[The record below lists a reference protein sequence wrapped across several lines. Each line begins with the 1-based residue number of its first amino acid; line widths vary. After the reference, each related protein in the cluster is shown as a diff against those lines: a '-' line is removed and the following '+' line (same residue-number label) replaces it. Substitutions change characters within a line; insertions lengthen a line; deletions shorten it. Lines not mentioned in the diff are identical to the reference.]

1 MQRRSF
7 LKQAG
12 LGAVATGAAISA
24 PALAQDS
31 PSISWRLAS
40 GFPAALDLRFG
51 AGEIFRKFVSDATGG
66 KFSIRQL
73 ADGEIAPAAELM
85 DAVGAAKVECA
96 HVSSGIYF
104 AKNPAFCF
112 DSAVPFGLD
121 AGQMNAWMLEGDGLR
136 LTRELFKAQK
146 VINFPLGN
154 TGSQMGLWS
163 NREIKRATDL
173 KDLRMRVDGLAAQ
186 VLAHLGVATQQAG
199 AAAQADDGKGAEA
212 AKEAKPA
219 EATKEAK
226 PAEATK
232 DAKDAKPAEGAK
244 PADAA
249 KPADNAKPADGAA
262 KTGPDAVAGAGAYDD
277 GKLGLNKA
285 ARFYY
290 GPSWWAASEQLSLY
304 INEEAWA
311 KLPKHYQ
318 AVLEA
323 AALAAHTR
331 TTAAY
336 AARNPAALAQLVA
349 AGAQVRA
356 LPRSVMDAAFEASL
370 QVYKD
375 LSEKDPKFKAI
386 HDNYMGFRDSAM
398 PWFRLTRGAYD
409 QYLGVALSAR
419 S

>member
-12 LGAVATGAAISA
+12 LGAVATGAAVSA

-66 KFSIRQL
+66 KFSIKQL
-73 ADGEIAPAAELM
+73 AEGEVAPAAQLM

-136 LTRELFKAQK
+136 LMRELFKAQK
-146 VINFPLGN
+146 IINFPLGN

-186 VLAHLGVATQQAG
+186 VLARLGVLPQHAG
-199 AAAQADDGKGAEA
+199 AAAQANDAKGTEAAKEDEPAEA
-212 AKEAKPA
+212 AKDPKDARPAEGGKPADGAKPA
-219 EATKEAK
+219 EAAGKA
-226 PAEATK
+226 
-232 DAKDAKPAEGAK
+232 
-244 PADAA
+244 
-249 KPADNAKPADGAA
+249 
-262 KTGPDAVAGAGAYDD
+262 GPDAVAGAGAYDD

-318 AVLEA
+318 AAVEA
-323 AALAAHTR
+323 AALAAHAR

-356 LPRSVMDAAFEASL
+356 LPRSVMDAAFEATQ
-370 QVYKD
+370 QVYKE
-375 LSEKDPKFKAI
+375 LGEKDPKFKAI
-386 HDNYMGFRDSAM
+386 HDNYMGFRDNAM
-398 PWFRLTRGAYD
+398 PWLRLTEGAYD

>member
-12 LGAVATGAAISA
+12 LGAVAAGAAVSA

-51 AGEIFRKFVSDATGG
+51 AGEIFRKFVSEATGG
-66 KFSIRQL
+66 KFSIKQL
-73 ADGEIAPAAELM
+73 ADGEIAPAVELM

-136 LTRELFKAQK
+136 LTRELFKPQK
-146 VINFPLGN
+146 ILNFPLGN

-173 KDLRMRVDGLAAQ
+173 KDLTMRVDGLAAQ
-186 VLAHLGVATQQAG
+186 VLAHLGVAPQQAG
-199 AAAQADDGKGAEA
+199 AAAQAGDGKGAEA
-212 AKEAKPA
+212 
-219 EATKEAK
+219 
-226 PAEATK
+226 
-232 DAKDAKPAEGAK
+232 AKPAEGAK
-244 PADAA
+244 PAEEA
-249 KPADNAKPADGAA
+249 KPAEGAKPTEGAKPAEGTKPADGAKPAEAAA

-318 AVLEA
+318 AVVEA
-323 AALAAHTR
+323 AALAAHAR

>member
-12 LGAVATGAAISA
+12 LGAVAAGAAVSA

-66 KFSIRQL
+66 KFSIKQL
-73 ADGEIAPAAELM
+73 AEGEVAPAAQLM
-85 DAVGAAKVECA
+85 DAVGAATVECA

-136 LTRELFKAQK
+136 LMRELFKAQK
-146 VINFPLGN
+146 IINFPLGN

-186 VLAHLGVATQQAG
+186 VLAHLGVLPQQTG
-199 AAAQADDGKGAEA
+199 AAAQANDGKDAEA
-212 AKEAKPA
+212 AQEAKPA
-219 EATKEAK
+219 EAAK
-226 PAEATK
+226 DP
-232 DAKDAKPAEGAK
+232 KDAKPAEGSKPTEAAK

-249 KPADNAKPADGAA
+249 AKA
-262 KTGPDAVAGAGAYDD
+262 GPDAVAGAGAYDD

-318 AVLEA
+318 AVVEA
-323 AALAAHTR
+323 AALAAHAR

-349 AGAQVRA
+349 AGA
-356 LPRSVMDAAFEASL
+356 
-370 QVYKD
+370 
-375 LSEKDPKFKAI
+375 
-386 HDNYMGFRDSAM
+386 
-398 PWFRLTRGAYD
+398 
-409 QYLGVALSAR
+409 
-419 S
+419 

>member
-12 LGAVATGAAISA
+12 LGAVAAGAAVSA

-66 KFSIRQL
+66 KFSIKQL
-73 ADGEIAPAAELM
+73 TEGEVAPAAQLM
-85 DAVGAAKVECA
+85 DAVGAATVECA

-136 LTRELFKAQK
+136 LMRELFKAQK
-146 VINFPLGN
+146 IINFPLGN

-186 VLAHLGVATQQAG
+186 VLAHLGVLPQQTG
-199 AAAQADDGKGAEA
+199 AAAQANDGKGAEA
-212 AKEAKPA
+212 AQEAKPA
-219 EATKEAK
+219 EAAK
-226 PAEATK
+226 DP
-232 DAKDAKPAEGAK
+232 KDAKPAEGSK
-244 PADAA
+244 PTEAA
-249 KPADNAKPADGAA
+249 KPAEAAA
-262 KTGPDAVAGAGAYDD
+262 KAGPDAVAGAGAYDD

-318 AVLEA
+318 AVVEA
-323 AALAAHTR
+323 AALAAHAR

-356 LPRSVMDAAFEASL
+356 LPRSVMDAAFEATQ

-375 LSEKDPKFKAI
+375 LGEKDPKFKAI
-386 HDNYMGFRDSAM
+386 HDSYMGFRDNAM
-398 PWFRLTRGAYD
+398 PWLRLTEGAYD

>member
-12 LGAVATGAAISA
+12 LGAVAAGAAVSA

-51 AGEIFRKFVSDATGG
+51 AGEIFRKFVSEATGG
-66 KFSIRQL
+66 KFSIKQL
-73 ADGEIAPAAELM
+73 ADGEIAPAVELM

-136 LTRELFKAQK
+136 LTRELFKPQK
-146 VINFPLGN
+146 ILNFPLGN

-173 KDLRMRVDGLAAQ
+173 KDLTMRVDGLAAQ
-186 VLAHLGVATQQAG
+186 VLAHLGVVPQQAG
-199 AAAQADDGKGAEA
+199 AAAQAGDGKGAEA
-212 AKEAKPA
+212 
-219 EATKEAK
+219 
-226 PAEATK
+226 
-232 DAKDAKPAEGAK
+232 AKPAEGAK
-244 PADAA
+244 PAEEA
-249 KPADNAKPADGAA
+249 KPAEGAKPTEGAKPAEGTKPADGAKPAEAAA

-318 AVLEA
+318 AVVEA
-323 AALAAHTR
+323 AALAAHAR

>member
-12 LGAVATGAAISA
+12 LGAVAAGAAVSA

-66 KFSIRQL
+66 KFSIKQL
-73 ADGEIAPAAELM
+73 ADGEIAPAAQLM

-136 LTRELFKAQK
+136 LMRELFKAQK
-146 VINFPLGN
+146 IINFPLGN

-173 KDLRMRVDGLAAQ
+173 KDLKMRVDGLAAQ
-186 VLAHLGVATQQAG
+186 VLARLGVLPQQAG
-199 AAAQADDGKGAEA
+199 AAAQANDGKGAEA
-212 AKEAKPA
+212 AQEAKPA
-219 EATKEAK
+219 EAAKDSKDAKPADGSKPADGAK
-226 PAEATK
+226 PAEA
-232 DAKDAKPAEGAK
+232 AR
-244 PADAA
+244 
-249 KPADNAKPADGAA
+249 
-262 KTGPDAVAGAGAYDD
+262 TGPDAVAGAGAYDD

-318 AVLEA
+318 AVVEA

-331 TTAAY
+331 TTALY

-356 LPRSVMDAAFEASL
+356 LPRSVMDAAFEATQ

-375 LSEKDPKFKAI
+375 LGEKDPKFKAI
-386 HDNYMGFRDSAM
+386 HDNYMGFRDNAM
-398 PWFRLTRGAYD
+398 PWLRLTEGAYD

-419 S
+419 G

>member
-1 MQRRSF
+1 M
-7 LKQAG
+7 
-12 LGAVATGAAISA
+12 
-24 PALAQDS
+24 
-31 PSISWRLAS
+31 
-40 GFPAALDLRFG
+40 
-51 AGEIFRKFVSDATGG
+51 
-66 KFSIRQL
+66 
-73 ADGEIAPAAELM
+73 
-85 DAVGAAKVECA
+85 
-96 HVSSGIYF
+96 
-104 AKNPAFCF
+104 
-112 DSAVPFGLD
+112 
-121 AGQMNAWMLEGDGLR
+121 
-136 LTRELFKAQK
+136 
-146 VINFPLGN
+146 
-154 TGSQMGLWS
+154 
-163 NREIKRATDL
+163 
-173 KDLRMRVDGLAAQ
+173 
-186 VLAHLGVATQQAG
+186 
-199 AAAQADDGKGAEA
+199 
-212 AKEAKPA
+212 
-219 EATKEAK
+219 
-226 PAEATK
+226 
-232 DAKDAKPAEGAK
+232 
-244 PADAA
+244 
-249 KPADNAKPADGAA
+249 
-262 KTGPDAVAGAGAYDD
+262 AGAGAYDD
-277 GKLGLNKA
+277 GKLGLNKT

-349 AGAQVRA
+349 AGVQVRA

-398 PWFRLTRGAYD
+398 PWFRLTSGAYD

>member
-12 LGAVATGAAISA
+12 LGAVAAGAAVSA

-51 AGEIFRKFVSDATGG
+51 AGEIFRKFVSEATGG
-66 KFSIRQL
+66 KFSIKQL
-73 ADGEIAPAAELM
+73 ADGEIAPAVELM

-136 LTRELFKAQK
+136 LTRELFKPQK
-146 VINFPLGN
+146 ILNFPLGN

-173 KDLRMRVDGLAAQ
+173 KDLTMRVDGLAAQ
-186 VLAHLGVATQQAG
+186 VLAHLGVAPQQAG
-199 AAAQADDGKGAEA
+199 AAAQAGDGKGAEA
-212 AKEAKPA
+212 
-219 EATKEAK
+219 
-226 PAEATK
+226 
-232 DAKDAKPAEGAK
+232 AKPAEGAK
-244 PADAA
+244 PAEEA
-249 KPADNAKPADGAA
+249 KPAEGAKPTEGAKPAEGTKPADGAKPAEAAA

-318 AVLEA
+318 AVVEA
-323 AALAAHTR
+323 AALAAHAR

-398 PWFRLTRGAYD
+398 PWFRLTRSAYD

>member
-12 LGAVATGAAISA
+12 LGAVAAGAAVSA
-24 PALAQDS
+24 PVLAQDS

-51 AGEIFRKFVSDATGG
+51 AGEIFRKFVSEATAG
-66 KFSIRQL
+66 KFSIKQL
-73 ADGEIAPAAELM
+73 ADGEIAPAAQLM

-96 HVSSGIYF
+96 HVSSAIYF

-121 AGQMNAWMLEGDGLR
+121 AALMDAWMLEGDGLR

-146 VINFPLGN
+146 IVNFPLGN
-154 TGSQMGLWS
+154 TGPQMGLWS
-163 NREIKRATDL
+163 NREIRRATDL
-173 KDLRMRVDGLAAQ
+173 KDLKMRVDGLAAQ
-186 VLAHLGVATQQAG
+186 VLALLGVVPQQAVS
-199 AAAQADDGKGAEA
+199 AEQGKA
-212 AKEAKPA
+212 
-219 EATKEAK
+219 
-226 PAEATK
+226 
-232 DAKDAKPAEGAK
+232 AEGAMDAKEPK
-244 PADAA
+244 PGEAA
-249 KPADNAKPADGAA
+249 APA
-262 KTGPDAVAGAGAYDD
+262 GPDAVAGAGAYDD

-285 ARFYY
+285 AKFYY

-304 INEEAWA
+304 INEEAWT

-318 AVLEA
+318 AVVEA
-323 AALAAHTR
+323 AALAAHAR

-349 AGAQVRA
+349 AGTQVRA
-356 LPRSVMDAAFEASL
+356 LPRSVMDAAFEATQ
-370 QVYKD
+370 QVYRD
-375 LSEKDPKFKAI
+375 LGEKDPKFKAI
-386 HDNYMGFRDSAM
+386 HDNYMGFRDNAM
-398 PWFRLTRGAYD
+398 PWFRLTEGAYG

>member
-12 LGAVATGAAISA
+12 LGAMAAGAAVSA

-40 GFPAALDLRFG
+40 GFPAALDLRVG
-51 AGEIFRKFVSDATGG
+51 AGEIFRKFVSEATGG
-66 KFSIRQL
+66 KFSIKQV
-73 ADGEIAPAAELM
+73 DGGEVAPALELM

-96 HVSSGIYF
+96 HVSSAIYF
-104 AKNPAFCF
+104 ARNPAFCF
-112 DSAVPFGLD
+112 DAAVPFGLD
-121 AGQMNAWMLEGDGLR
+121 AVLMDAWMLEGDGLR

-146 VINFPLGN
+146 IVNFPLGN
-154 TGSQMGLWS
+154 TGPQMGLWS

-173 KDLRMRVDGLAAQ
+173 KDLKMRVDGLAAQ
-186 VLAHLGVATQQAG
+186 VLARLGVVPQDV
-199 AAAQADDGKGAEA
+199 AAAKDATDAGTAKDAGTSKDAGTPKDA
-212 AKEAKPA
+212 AA
-219 EATKEAK
+219 
-226 PAEATK
+226 
-232 DAKDAKPAEGAK
+232 AKDAKPGE
-244 PADAA
+244 
-249 KPADNAKPADGAA
+249 GAA
-262 KTGPDAVAGAGAYDD
+262 KSGPDAVAGAGAYDD
-277 GKLGLNKA
+277 GKLGLNKTA
-285 ARFYY
+285 KFYY

-356 LPRSVMDAAFEASL
+356 LPRSVMDAAFEAAQ
-370 QVYKD
+370 QVYKE
-375 LSEKDPKFKAI
+375 LGEKDPKFKAI
-386 HDNYMGFRDSAM
+386 HDNYMGFRDNAM
-398 PWFRLTRGAYD
+398 PWFRLTEGAYD

>member
-12 LGAVATGAAISA
+12 LGAVAAGAAVSA

-31 PSISWRLAS
+31 PSINWRLAS

-66 KFSIRQL
+66 KFSIKQL
-73 ADGEIAPAAELM
+73 AEGEVAPAAQLM
-85 DAVGAAKVECA
+85 DAVGAATVECA

-136 LTRELFKAQK
+136 LMRELFKAQK
-146 VINFPLGN
+146 IINFPLGN

-186 VLAHLGVATQQAG
+186 VLAHLGVLPQQTG
-199 AAAQADDGKGAEA
+199 AAAQANDGKGAEA
-212 AKEAKPA
+212 AQDAKPA
-219 EATKEAK
+219 EAAK
-226 PAEATK
+226 DP
-232 DAKDAKPAEGAK
+232 KDAKPAEGSK

-249 KPADNAKPADGAA
+249 AKA
-262 KTGPDAVAGAGAYDD
+262 GPDAVAGAGAYDD

-318 AVLEA
+318 AVVEA
-323 AALAAHTR
+323 AALAAHAR

-356 LPRSVMDAAFEASL
+356 LPRSVMDAAFEATQ

-375 LSEKDPKFKAI
+375 LGEKDPKFKAI
-386 HDNYMGFRDSAM
+386 HDSYMGFRDNAM
-398 PWFRLTRGAYD
+398 PWLRLTEGAYD

>member
-12 LGAVATGAAISA
+12 LGAVAAGAAVSA

-51 AGEIFRKFVSDATGG
+51 AGEIFRKFVSEATGG
-66 KFSIRQL
+66 KFSIKQL
-73 ADGEIAPAAELM
+73 AEGEVAPAAQLM
-85 DAVGAAKVECA
+85 DAVGAATVECA

-136 LTRELFKAQK
+136 LVRELFKAQK
-146 VINFPLGN
+146 IINFPLGN

-186 VLAHLGVATQQAG
+186 VLAHLGVLPQQTG
-199 AAAQADDGKGAEA
+199 AAAQANDGKGAEA
-212 AKEAKPA
+212 AQDAKPA
-219 EATKEAK
+219 EAAK
-226 PAEATK
+226 DP
-232 DAKDAKPAEGAK
+232 KDAKPAEGSK

-249 KPADNAKPADGAA
+249 AKA
-262 KTGPDAVAGAGAYDD
+262 GPDAVAGAGAYDD

-318 AVLEA
+318 AVVEA
-323 AALAAHTR
+323 AALAAHAR

-356 LPRSVMDAAFEASL
+356 LPRSVMDAAFEATQ

-375 LSEKDPKFKAI
+375 LGEKDPKFKAI
-386 HDNYMGFRDSAM
+386 HDSYMGFRDNAM
-398 PWFRLTRGAYD
+398 PWLRLTEGAYD

>member
-12 LGAVATGAAISA
+12 LGAVATGAAVSA

-40 GFPAALDLRFG
+40 GFPAALDLRFS

-66 KFSIRQL
+66 KFSIKQL
-73 ADGEIAPAAELM
+73 AEGEVAPAAQLM

-136 LTRELFKAQK
+136 LMRELFKAQK
-146 VINFPLGN
+146 IINFPLGN

-186 VLAHLGVATQQAG
+186 VLARLGVLPQHAG
-199 AAAQADDGKGAEA
+199 AAAQANDAKGAEA
-212 AKEAKPA
+212 AKEDKPAEAAKDPKDARPAEGGKPADGAKPA
-219 EATKEAK
+219 EAVAK
-226 PAEATK
+226 A
-232 DAKDAKPAEGAK
+232 
-244 PADAA
+244 
-249 KPADNAKPADGAA
+249 
-262 KTGPDAVAGAGAYDD
+262 GPDAVAGAGAYDD

-318 AVLEA
+318 AAVEA
-323 AALAAHTR
+323 AALAAHAR

-356 LPRSVMDAAFEASL
+356 LPRSVMDAAFEATQ
-370 QVYKD
+370 QVYKE
-375 LSEKDPKFKAI
+375 LGEKDPKFKAI
-386 HDNYMGFRDSAM
+386 HDNYMGFRDNAM
-398 PWFRLTRGAYD
+398 PWLRLTEGAYD

>member
-12 LGAVATGAAISA
+12 LGAVAAGAAVSA

-40 GFPAALDLRFG
+40 GFPAALDLRTG
-51 AGEIFRKFVSDATGG
+51 AGETFCKSVSEATGG
-66 KFSIRQL
+66 KFTIRQQ
-73 ADGEIAPAAELM
+73 ADGEIAPVTELM
-85 DAVGAAKVECA
+85 DAVGAAKVECS

-146 VINFPLGN
+146 IINFPLGN
-154 TGSQMGLWS
+154 TGPQMGLWS

-173 KDLRMRVDGLAAQ
+173 KDLKMRVDGLAAQ
-186 VLAHLGVATQQAG
+186 VLAHLGVAPQLAG
-199 AAAQADDGKGAEA
+199 AAAQANDGKGAET
-212 AKEAKPA
+212 AKEAKPVDGA
-219 EATKEAK
+219 KPGEGAK
-226 PAEATK
+226 PAEA
-232 DAKDAKPAEGAK
+232 
-244 PADAA
+244 
-249 KPADNAKPADGAA
+249 AA
-262 KTGPDAVAGAGAYDD
+262 KTSPDAVAGAGAYDD

-290 GPSWWAASEQLSLY
+290 GPSWWAAGEQLSLY

-323 AALAAHTR
+323 AALAAHIR
-331 TTAAY
+331 CTAAY
-336 AARNPAALAQLVA
+336 AARNPAALVQLVA

-356 LPRSVMDAAFEASL
+356 LPRSVMDAAFEATQ
-370 QVYKD
+370 QVYKE
-375 LSEKDPKFKAI
+375 LGEKDPKFKAI
-386 HDNYMGFRDSAM
+386 HDSYMGFRDNGM
-398 PWFRLTRGAYD
+398 PWFRLTEGAYD
-409 QYLGVALSAR
+409 QYLGVVLPAR
-419 S
+419 G

>member
-12 LGAVATGAAISA
+12 LGAVAAGAAVSA

-66 KFSIRQL
+66 KFSIKQL
-73 ADGEIAPAAELM
+73 AEGEVAPAAQLM
-85 DAVGAAKVECA
+85 DAVGAATVECA

-136 LTRELFKAQK
+136 LMRELFKAQK
-146 VINFPLGN
+146 IINFPLGN

-186 VLAHLGVATQQAG
+186 VLAHLGVLPQQTG
-199 AAAQADDGKGAEA
+199 AAAQANDGKHAEA
-212 AKEAKPA
+212 AQEAKPA
-219 EATKEAK
+219 EAAK
-226 PAEATK
+226 DP
-232 DAKDAKPAEGAK
+232 KDAKPADGSKPTEAAK

-249 KPADNAKPADGAA
+249 AKA
-262 KTGPDAVAGAGAYDD
+262 GPDAVAGAGAYDD

-318 AVLEA
+318 SVVEA
-323 AALAAHTR
+323 AALAAHAR

-336 AARNPAALAQLVA
+336 AARNPAARPQRGA

-356 LPRSVMDAAFEASL
+356 LPRSVMDAAFEATQ

-375 LSEKDPKFKAI
+375 LGEKDPKFKAI
-386 HDNYMGFRDSAM
+386 HDNYMGFRDNAM
-398 PWFRLTRGAYD
+398 PWLRLTEGAYD

>member
-12 LGAVATGAAISA
+12 LGTMAAGAAVSA

-40 GFPAALDLRFG
+40 GFPAALDLRTG
-51 AGEIFRKFVSDATGG
+51 AGEMFCKFVADATGG
-66 KFSIRQL
+66 KFSIRPQ
-73 ADGEIAPAAELM
+73 ADGAIASAAELL

-96 HVSSGIYF
+96 HVSSAACF

-121 AGQMNAWMLEGDGLR
+121 TGSTDAWMLEGDGLR
-136 LTRELFKAQK
+136 LTRELFKAHK
-146 VINFPLGN
+146 ILNFPLGN
-154 TGSQMGLWS
+154 TGPQMGLWS

-173 KDLRMRVDGLAAQ
+173 KDLKMRVDGLAAQ
-186 VLAHLGVATQQAG
+186 VLARLGVVPQGAESAAQAEAAKQAG
-199 AAAQADDGKGAEA
+199 AARASQDGKPEA
-212 AKEAKPA
+212 
-219 EATKEAK
+219 
-226 PAEATK
+226 
-232 DAKDAKPAEGAK
+232 
-244 PADAA
+244 
-249 KPADNAKPADGAA
+249 GAA
-262 KTGPDAVAGAGAYDD
+262 PAGPDAVAGAGAYDD
-277 GKLGLNKA
+277 AKLGLNKTA
-285 ARFYY
+285 KFYY
-290 GPSWWAASEQLSLY
+290 GPSWWAPSEQLSLY

-318 AVLEA
+318 AALEA
-323 AALAAHTR
+323 SALAAHTR

-356 LPRSVMDAAFEASL
+356 LPRSVMDAAFEAAE
-370 QVYKD
+370 QVYAA
-375 LSEKDPKFKAI
+375 LGEKDPKFKEI
-386 HDNYMGFRDSAM
+386 HDNYMGWRDHAM
-398 PWFRLTRGAYD
+398 PWFRLTQGAYD

-419 S
+419 G